1 MIEMK
6 VLSAPFA
13 CRTKDLLWYRETKQ
27 CIELLREGKSLDD
40 IKILSEN
47 ENIFNAASSSRADNI
62 RVVTARRLKA
72 VNEEFLSF
80 FSAQDAMAQK
90 QLCVVLVM
98 LTDRTF
104 YEFMNAIFKEKMTLG
119 VYELHDS
126 DLVGFVHR
134 LQESD
139 ERIAK
144 WSDAAVIKVRDNYK
158 YILKEAE
165 FISKTGTTREI
176 VRPIISDAMKTFL
189 IDEGL
194 LPIYKI
200 LAGESV

>member
-1 MIEMK
+1 MIEKK

-104 YEFMNAIFKEKMTLG
+104 YEFMNAIFKEKMILG

-126 DLVGFVHR
+126 DLVGFVQR

>member
-1 MIEMK
+1 MIEMT

-13 CRTKDLLWYRETKQ
+13 CRTKDLRWYRETKQ

-104 YEFMNAIFKEKMTLG
+104 YEFMNAIFKEKMILG

>member
-13 CRTKDLLWYRETKQ
+13 CRTKDLLWYRETQ
-27 CIELLREGKSLDD
+27 QGIELLREGKSLDD

-104 YEFMNAIFKEKMTLG
+104 YEFMNAIFKEKMILG

>member
-6 VLSAPFA
+6 VLSMPFA

-40 IKILSEN
+40 IKELSQN

-62 RVVTARRLKA
+62 RVVTARRVKA
-72 VNEEFLSF
+72 VNEEFLEF
-80 FSAQDAMAQK
+80 FHAGDAMTQK

-104 YEFMNAIFKEKMTLG
+104 YEFMNHVFREKMILG
-119 VYELHDS
+119 ISELHDS
-126 DLVGFVHR
+126 DLIGFLHE

-144 WSDAAVIKVRDNYK
+144 WSDAALIKVRDNYK
-158 YILKEAE
+158 HILKEAE
-165 FISKTGTTREI
+165 FISETGTTREI
-176 VRPIISDAMKTFL
+176 VRPIISDAMSTFL
-189 IDEGL
+189 QDEGL
-194 LPIYKI
+194 TPIYKI
-200 LAGESV
+200 LAGENA

>member
-1 MIEMK
+1 M
-6 VLSAPFA
+6 
-13 CRTKDLLWYRETKQ
+13 
-27 CIELLREGKSLDD
+27 
-40 IKILSEN
+40 
-47 ENIFNAASSSRADNI
+47 
-62 RVVTARRLKA
+62 KA

-104 YEFMNAIFKEKMTLG
+104 YEFMNAIFKEKMILG
-119 VYELHDS
+119 VYELYDS

>member
-27 CIELLREGKSLDD
+27 CIELLRDGKSLDD

-104 YEFMNAIFKEKMTLG
+104 YEFMNAIFKEKMILG